1 MSLNP
6 RRGFLR
12 IPESEQ
18 LETTTEW
25 PLPNYAG
32 KEQAAKDTAYNY
44 DPSWMPEAHVDE
56 VDAPLV
62 LTEEQIELIKQ
73 GAYNEGLGQGQ
84 EAGFAQGF
92 EQGKS
97 EGFEAGKEEGT
108 TAGLAEGLAAG
119 EQQIESQVQQFL
131 AMADQF
137 SEPMALLNSQ
147 VERQLIDMVLALT
160 REVVHVEVQT
170 NPQFIL
176 DTFRE
181 SIETLPAN
189 ERDIQVFL
197 NPDDLNQVVNAYGEE
212 AIALKSWTLNAE
224 PSLNQGDIKITAGN
238 SSVNYLIADRI
249 KSVLQKFCGVNR
261 HQEQQP
267 ADSQR

>member
-1 MSLNP
+1 MSVNP

-18 LETTTEW
+18 QETTAEW
-25 PLPNYAG
+25 DLPNYAG
-32 KEQAAKDTAYNY
+32 AEQEAKETAYNY
-44 DPSWMPEAHVDE
+44 DPGWMPEAHADE
-56 VDAPLV
+56 FEQPMV

-92 EQGKS
+92 EQGKNEGFTEGKS
-97 EGFEAGKEEGT
+97 EGH

-119 EQQIESQVQQFL
+119 TQQIDDQVKQL
-131 AMADQF
+131 VMMVDQF

-160 REVVHVEVQT
+160 REVIHVEVQT
-170 NPQFIL
+170 NPQLIL

-181 SIETLPAN
+181 SVETLPVN
-189 ERDIQVFL
+189 ERDIQIFL
-197 NPDDLNQVVNAYGEE
+197 HPTDVEQITTAYGEE
-212 AIALKSWTLNAE
+212 AIAQKTWTLHAE
-224 PSLNQGDIKITAGN
+224 PSLNQGDIKISAGN
-238 SSVNYLIADRI
+238 SSVNYLIEERI
-249 KSVLQKFCGVNR
+249 KTVLQKFCGVNR
-261 HQEQQP
+261 HQEQQSTDP
-267 ADSQR
+267 SL